1 VTRALVLETSEVEQA
16 DVSIEVFEQADE
28 AFLTSSTRNVMPIAR
43 INDRVLQP
51 GPLSEA
57 ASQRLAALMAET
69 TDP

>member
-1 VTRALVLETSEVEQA
+1 
-16 DVSIEVFEQADE
+16 
-28 AFLTSSTRNVMPIAR
+28 MPIAR